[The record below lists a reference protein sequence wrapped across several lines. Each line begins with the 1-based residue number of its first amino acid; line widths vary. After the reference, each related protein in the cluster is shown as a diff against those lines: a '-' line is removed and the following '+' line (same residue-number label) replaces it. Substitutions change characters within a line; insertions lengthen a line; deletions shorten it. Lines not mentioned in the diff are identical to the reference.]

1 MKTISRVISAAVMLA
16 ISVGLCIFATRMSP
30 IFALWYPR
38 FSNWIL
44 GVIGD
49 VTAKVSFPIWEV
61 LTVLLVVWAVYTLF
75 RGIVKHKFL
84 RWLSGLVWGVSF
96 GAMLFVLFWGASHF
110 APTKTEQI
118 VTVREYS
125 VQELQEATA
134 FYGQMAN
141 KYADTADF
149 TDMDAMLESAAEGFH
164 ALRSRYDC
172 FPEAGVKV
180 KTLLGGKLFSYLG
193 TTGIFVPMT
202 SEASVNPD
210 TYPISLPFTMCH
222 EVAHRLG
229 AAAEEDANFCAFLAC
244 SSNPDVSFQYS
255 AYYSAFIYCYNS
267 LFAADQTLAQEVWNG
282 LNPTV
287 QTHIQGANDH
297 YAPYKGKIQD
307 AAQSVNDTYLKAMGQ
322 AGVQSYGMVSDAL
335 IAWYQQNR

>member
-1 MKTISRVISAAVMLA
+1 MKTISRVISSAVMLA
-16 ISVGLCIFATRMSP
+16 FSVGLCIFATKMPP

-49 VTAKVSFPIWEV
+49 VTARVSFPIWEAVTVFLV
-61 LTVLLVVWAVYTLF
+61 LWGVYTFF

-84 RWLSGLVWGVSF
+84 RWLSGLLWGVSF
-96 GAMLFVLFWGASHF
+96 GTMLFVLFWGAGHF

-125 VQELQEATA
+125 VQELLEATE
-134 FYGQMAN
+134 FYGQKAGEYVDSADLSDIDSLLQRTGDG
-141 KYADTADF
+141 YA
-149 TDMDAMLESAAEGFH
+149 
-164 ALRSRYDC
+164 ALRNQYDC
-172 FPEAGVKV
+172 FPEAEVKV
-180 KTLLGGKLFSYLG
+180 KKLLGGKLFSHLG

-210 TYPISLPFTMCH
+210 TYPSALPFTMCH

-244 SSNPDVSFQYS
+244 SSNPDVSFRYS
-255 AYYSAFIYCYNS
+255 AYFSAFIYCYNS
-267 LFAADQTLAQEVWNG
+267 LFAADRTLAEEVFKG
-282 LNPTV
+282 LNPALQADIRATS
-287 QTHIQGANDH
+287 AH
-297 YAPYKGKIQD
+297 YAPYKGKIRD
-307 AAQSVNDTYLKAMGQ
+307 TAQSLNDTYLKAMGQ

-335 IAWYQQNR
+335 IAWYQQNL